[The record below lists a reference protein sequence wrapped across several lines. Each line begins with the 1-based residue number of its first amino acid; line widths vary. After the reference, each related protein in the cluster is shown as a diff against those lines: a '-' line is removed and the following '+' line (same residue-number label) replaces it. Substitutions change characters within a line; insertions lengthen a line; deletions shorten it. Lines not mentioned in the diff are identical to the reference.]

1 MVRESPAEIYKR
13 LPINS
18 LCKEVKTMK
27 FLKKFTRLIENK
39 ITTPIRLRKI
49 KTSNPQGF
57 EVIKKVRQDK
67 LTYLSESALMD
78 LFLATQEVSSNNQEG
93 LIIEAGC
100 ALGGSALVIASGK
113 NREQEFLI
121 FDTFEMIPPPSTDDG
136 EDSQNRWEEISSGNS
151 KGLFGD
157 TYYGYM
163 DKLIEKVEDN
173 FSRYGFP
180 VKDNN
185 IKLIKGLFEDTMAIN
200 KPVAMAHLDC
210 DWYESVMTCLK
221 EIEPNLVQGGIL
233 VIDDYEDW
241 SGCKKAIDEYFADKK
256 DQYVFKQISR
266 LHIIKK

>member
-1 MVRESPAEIYKR
+1 MKEV
-13 LPINS
+13 
-18 LCKEVKTMK
+18 CKEVKTMK
-27 FLKKFTRLIENK
+27 YLKKFTRLIENNIK
-39 ITTPIRLRKI
+39 TPMRLRKI
-49 KTSNPQGF
+49 NASNPRGV

-67 LTYLSESALMD
+67 LTYLNESALTD
-78 LFLATQEVSSNNQEG
+78 LFLATQKASANNQEG
-93 LIIEAGC
+93 IIIEAGC

-113 NREQEFLI
+113 NRGQEFLI
-121 FDTFEMIPPPSTDDG
+121 YDTFEMIPPPSTDDG

-157 TYYGYM
+157 TYYGYL
-163 DKLIEKVEDN
+163 DNLKEKVEDN
-173 FSRYGFP
+173 FTKYGFP
-180 VKDNN
+180 VQDNN

-221 EIEPNLVQGGIL
+221 EIEPNLIHGGIL

-241 SGCKKAIDEYFADKK
+241 SGCKKAVDEYFADKK
-256 DQYVFKQISR
+256 DQYEFKQVSR